1 MTDKSPVLRGHHA
14 AIRFCFIMLALLSGL
29 AVSVS
34 AKTTID
40 FDPSINFSK
49 FKTFAYVGAVE
60 NLVAIEM
67 NPDLINIRFHHMVVR
82 ELEKKGLH
90 EVNPG
95 QNPDLIVRYWAN
107 PETQVD
113 VTVMGNWGPYGPYIG
128 SDWAYVYNTVA
139 STRHHLGTLILD
151 LIDPR
156 AKALVWRVYLV
167 RKMSDP
173 DKDPKKAEDEFTDSF
188 KSFPPS
194 DKEKEEKLQER
205 ARVSQSRKAS

>member
-1 MTDKSPVLRGHHA
+1 MTDKNPVWRGVRA
-14 AIRFCFIMLALLSGL
+14 AIRLFLAVMALFSGL
-29 AVSVS
+29 AFSAS
-34 AKTTID
+34 AKTTVD
-40 FDPSINFSK
+40 FDPKIDFSK
-49 FKTFAYVGAVE
+49 FKTFAYIGGVE
-60 NLVAIEM
+60 NLVAIQM

-113 VTVMGNWGPYGPYIG
+113 VAVMGNWGPYGPYIG
-128 SDWAYVYNTVA
+128 SDWAYVYNAVA
-139 STRHHLGTLILD
+139 STSRHLGTLIID
-151 LIDPR
+151 LIDPK

-173 DKDPKKAEDEFTDSF
+173 DKDPKKAEDEFTDGL

-194 DKEKEEKLQER
+194 EKDKQEKRQER
-205 ARVSQSRKAS
+205 ARESQSRKPS

>member
-1 MTDKSPVLRGHHA
+1 MAEKNSAFRGHRYA
-14 AIRFCFIMLALLSGL
+14 VRFFLAMLALLSGL
-29 AVSVS
+29 TLSVS
-34 AKTTID
+34 GKTTID
-40 FDPSINFSK
+40 FDPKIDFSK
-49 FKTFAYVGAVE
+49 FKTFAYVGGVE
-60 NLVAIEM
+60 NLVAIQL

-90 EVNPG
+90 EVNFG

-113 VTVMGNWGPYGPYIG
+113 VAVMGNWGAYGPFIG
-128 SDWAYVYNTVA
+128 SDWSYLFNTVT
-139 STRHHLGTLILD
+139 STSRHQGTLILD
-151 LIDPR
+151 LIDPK

-173 DKDPKKAEDEFTDSF
+173 DKDPKKAEEEFTDSF

-194 DKEKEEKLQER
+194 DKDKEEKLQER
-205 ARVSQSRKAS
+205 ARESQARKSS

>member
-1 MTDKSPVLRGHHA
+1 MAEKNSAFRGQRYA
-14 AIRFCFIMLALLSGL
+14 VRFFLAMLALLSGL
-29 AVSVS
+29 TLSVS
-34 AKTTID
+34 GKTTID
-40 FDPSINFSK
+40 FDPKIDFSK
-49 FKTFAYVGAVE
+49 FKTFAYVGGVE
-60 NLVAIEM
+60 NLVAIQL

-90 EVNPG
+90 EVNFG

-113 VTVMGNWGPYGPYIG
+113 VAVMGNWGAYGPFIG
-128 SDWAYVYNTVA
+128 SDWSYLYNTVT
-139 STRHHLGTLILD
+139 STSRHQGTLILD
-151 LIDPR
+151 LIDPK

-173 DKDPKKAEDEFTDSF
+173 DKDPKKAEEEFTDSF

-194 DKEKEEKLQER
+194 DKDKEEKLQER
-205 ARVSQSRKAS
+205 ARESQARKSS

>member
-1 MTDKSPVLRGHHA
+1 MTEKKPVLHGNHGSVRSCLL
-14 AIRFCFIMLALLSGL
+14 ILIILSGL
-29 AVSVS
+29 VPAVS

-40 FDPSINFSK
+40 FDPRIDFSK
-49 FKTFAYVGAVE
+49 FKTFAYLGGVE
-60 NLVAIEM
+60 NLVSIQM

-107 PETQVD
+107 PEIQVD
-113 VTVMGNWGPYGPYIG
+113 VAVMGNWGPYGPYIG
-128 SDWAYVYNTVA
+128 NDWAPVYNAVIA
-139 STRHHLGTLILD
+139 SSHHLGMLILD
-151 LIDPR
+151 VIDPK
-156 AKALVWRVYLV
+156 AKALVWRSYLV

-173 DKDPKKAEDEFTDSF
+173 DKDPKKAEDEFTESF

-194 DKEKEEKLQER
+194 EKDKEEKGQER
-205 ARVSQSRKAS
+205 ARESQARKPS

>member
-1 MTDKSPVLRGHHA
+1 MTDKSPVLRGHLA
-14 AIRFCFIMLALLSGL
+14 AIRFCFTMLALLSGL
-29 AVSVS
+29 ALSVS

-40 FDPSINFSK
+40 VDPSIDFSK

-67 NPDLINIRFHHMVVR
+67 NPDLINIRFHQMVVR
-82 ELEKKGLH
+82 ELGKKGLH

-113 VTVMGNWGPYGPYIG
+113 VTVMGNWGAYGPYIG
-128 SDWAYVYNTVA
+128 SDWAYVYNAVG
-139 STRHHLGTLILD
+139 STSHHLGTLILD

-173 DKDPKKAEDEFTDSF
+173 DKDPKKAEDEFTESF
-188 KSFPPS
+188 KNFPPS
-194 DKEKEEKLQER
+194 DKEKEEKRQER

>member
-1 MTDKSPVLRGHHA
+1 MTDKNPVWRDLRI
-14 AIRFCFIMLALLSGL
+14 AIRYFFTTLALLSGL
-29 AVSVS
+29 ALSVS

-40 FDPSINFSK
+40 FDPSIDFSK
-49 FKTFAYVGAVE
+49 FKTFAYIGGVE
-60 NLVAIEM
+60 NLVAIQM
-67 NPDLINIRFHHMVVR
+67 NPDLINIRFHHMVVH

-113 VTVMGNWGPYGPYIG
+113 VAVMGNWGPYGPYIG
-128 SDWAYVYNTVA
+128 SDWAYVYNEVA
-139 STRHHLGTLILD
+139 STSHHLGTLIID
-151 LIDPR
+151 LIDPK

-194 DKEKEEKLQER
+194 EKDKQEKRQVR
-205 ARVSQSRKAS
+205 ASESQSRKPS

>member
-1 MTDKSPVLRGHHA
+1 MTDKNPVLRDLRA
-14 AIRFCFIMLALLSGL
+14 VIRLIFTTLALLSGL
-29 AVSVS
+29 ALSVP
-34 AKTTID
+34 AKTTLD
-40 FDPSINFSK
+40 FDPNIDFSR
-49 FKTFAYVGAVE
+49 FKTFAYIGGVE
-60 NLVAIEM
+60 NLVAIQM

-113 VTVMGNWGPYGPYIG
+113 VAVMGNWGPYGPFIG
-128 SDWAYVYNTVA
+128 SDWSYLYNTVT
-139 STRHHLGTLILD
+139 STSRHQGTLILD
-151 LIDPR
+151 LIDPK

-173 DKDPKKAEDEFTDSF
+173 DKDPKKAEDEFTDGL
-188 KSFPPS
+188 KSYPPS
-194 DKEKEEKLQER
+194 DKDKEEKRQER
-205 ARVSQSRKAS
+205 ARESQSRKSS

>member
-1 MTDKSPVLRGHHA
+1 MTEKKSVLRGNHGVL
-14 AIRFCFIMLALLSGL
+14 RSSLLILIILGGL
-29 AVSVS
+29 VPAVS

-40 FDPSINFSK
+40 FDPRIDFSK
-49 FKTFAYVGAVE
+49 FKTFTYLGGVE
-60 NLVAIEM
+60 NLVSIQM

-128 SDWAYVYNTVA
+128 NDWASDYNAVT
-139 STRHHLGTLILD
+139 STSHHLGTLILD
-151 LIDPR
+151 LIDPK
-156 AKALVWRVYLV
+156 AKALVWRAYLV

-173 DKDPKKAEDEFTDSF
+173 DKDPKKAEDEFTESF

-194 DKEKEEKLQER
+194 EKEKDEKRQER
-205 ARVSQSRKAS
+205 ARESQARKPA

>member
-1 MTDKSPVLRGHHA
+1 MTEKSPVWCGNRA
-14 AIRFCFIMLALLSGL
+14 AVRFFLAILALLSGL
-29 AVSVS
+29 ALSVS

-40 FDPSINFSK
+40 FDPSIDFSK
-49 FKTFAYVGAVE
+49 FKTFAYIGGVE
-60 NLVAIEM
+60 NLVAIQM

-113 VTVMGNWGPYGPYIG
+113 VAVMGNWGPYGPYIG
-128 SDWAYVYNTVA
+128 SDWAYVYNAVA
-139 STRHHLGTLILD
+139 STSRHLGTLIID
-151 LIDPR
+151 LIDPK

-173 DKDPKKAEDEFTDSF
+173 DKDPKKSEDEFTDSF
-188 KSFPPS
+188 KGFPPS
-194 DKEKEEKLQER
+194 EKDKQEKRQER
-205 ARVSQSRKAS
+205 ARGSQSKKPS

>member
-1 MTDKSPVLRGHHA
+1 MAEKNSAFRGHRYA
-14 AIRFCFIMLALLSGL
+14 VRFFLAMLALLSGL
-29 AVSVS
+29 TLSVS
-34 AKTTID
+34 GKTTID
-40 FDPSINFSK
+40 FDPKIDFSK
-49 FKTFAYVGAVE
+49 FKTFAYVGGVE
-60 NLVAIEM
+60 NLVAIQL

-90 EVNPG
+90 EVNFG

-113 VTVMGNWGPYGPYIG
+113 VAVMGNWGAYGPFIG
-128 SDWAYVYNTVA
+128 SDWSYLYNTVT
-139 STRHHLGTLILD
+139 STSRHQGTLILD
-151 LIDPR
+151 LIDPK

-173 DKDPKKAEDEFTDSF
+173 DKDPKKAEEEFTDSF

-194 DKEKEEKLQER
+194 DKDKEEKLQAR
-205 ARVSQSRKAS
+205 ARESQARKSS

>member
-1 MTDKSPVLRGHHA
+1 MADKNSAFRGHRYA
-14 AIRFCFIMLALLSGL
+14 VRFLLAMLGLLCGLTLSASG
-29 AVSVS
+29 
-34 AKTTID
+34 KTTID
-40 FDPSINFSK
+40 FDPKIDFSK
-49 FKTFAYVGAVE
+49 FKTFAYVGGVE
-60 NLVAIEM
+60 NLVAIQL

-90 EVNPG
+90 EVNFG

-113 VTVMGNWGPYGPYIG
+113 VAVMGNWGAYGPFIG
-128 SDWAYVYNTVA
+128 SDWSYLYNTVT
-139 STRHHLGTLILD
+139 STSRHQGTLILD
-151 LIDPR
+151 LIDPK

-173 DKDPKKAEDEFTDSF
+173 DKDPKKAEEEFTDSF

-194 DKEKEEKLQER
+194 DKNKEEKLQER
-205 ARVSQSRKAS
+205 ARESQARKSS

>member
-1 MTDKSPVLRGHHA
+1 MRDKNPDLRNCRVGVQLSLL
-14 AIRFCFIMLALLSGL
+14 FLMLLFGRLPG
-29 AVSVS
+29 VS
-34 AKTTID
+34 AKTSVD
-40 FDPSINFSK
+40 FDPNLDFSK
-49 FKTFAYVGAVE
+49 FKTFAYAGGVE
-60 NLVAIEM
+60 NLVSIQM

-113 VTVMGNWGPYGPYIG
+113 VTVMGNWGAFGPYISG
-128 SDWAYVYNTVA
+128 DWSNLYNLVTA
-139 STRHHLGTLILD
+139 SSRHMGTLILD

-156 AKALVWRVYLV
+156 AKTLVWRVYLV

-173 DKDPKKAEDEFTDSF
+173 DKDPKKAEDEFTESF
-188 KSFPPS
+188 KSYPPS
-194 DKEKEEKLQER
+194 DKDKEEKRQER
-205 ARVSQSRKAS
+205 ARESQSRKPS

>member
-1 MTDKSPVLRGHHA
+1 MTDKNPVWRGRWS
-14 AIRFCFIMLALLSGL
+14 AIRFVLTMLALLSNFAL
-29 AVSVS
+29 TAA
-34 AKTTID
+34 AKTTVD
-40 FDPSINFSK
+40 FDPNIDFSK
-49 FKTFAYVGAVE
+49 FKTFAYAGAVE

-67 NPDLINIRFHHMVVR
+67 NPDLINIRFHRMVVR
-82 ELEKKGLH
+82 ELGKKGLH

-95 QNPDLIVRYWAN
+95 QNPDLVVRYWAN

-113 VTVMGNWGPYGPYIG
+113 VSVMGNWGAYGPYIG
-128 SDWAYVYNTVA
+128 SDWAYVYTAVA
-139 STRHHLGTLILD
+139 SSSRHQGTLILD
-151 LIDPR
+151 MIDPK

-194 DKEKEEKLQER
+194 DKEKEEKRRER
-205 ARVSQSRKAS
+205 ASASQSKKPS

>member
-1 MTDKSPVLRGHHA
+1 MTEKKTVFRGSCSVF
-14 AIRFCFIMLALLSGL
+14 RFCLPLLAFLFGL
-29 AVSVS
+29 VPFVT
-34 AKTTID
+34 AKTTVD
-40 FDPSINFSK
+40 FDPKIDFSK
-49 FKTFAYVGAVE
+49 FKTFAYLGGVE
-60 NLVAIEM
+60 NLVSIQM

-128 SDWAYVYNTVA
+128 NDWTSAYNAVTA
-139 STRHHLGTLILD
+139 SSHHLGTLILD
-151 LIDPR
+151 LIDPK
-156 AKALVWRVYLV
+156 AKALVWRSYLV

-194 DKEKEEKLQER
+194 EKDKEEKQQER
-205 ARVSQSRKAS
+205 ARESQAKKAS

>member
-1 MTDKSPVLRGHHA
+1 MTDKNPVWRGVRA
-14 AIRFCFIMLALLSGL
+14 AIRLFLTILALLSGL
-29 AVSVS
+29 ALTVS
-34 AKTTID
+34 AKTTVD
-40 FDPSINFSK
+40 FDPNIDFSK
-49 FKTFAYVGAVE
+49 FKTFAYIGGVE
-60 NLVAIEM
+60 NLVAIQM

-113 VTVMGNWGPYGPYIG
+113 VAVMGNWGPYGPYIG
-128 SDWAYVYNTVA
+128 NDWAPSYNSVT
-139 STRHHLGTLILD
+139 STSHHLGMLILD
-151 LIDPR
+151 LIDPK
-156 AKALVWRVYLV
+156 AKAPVWRVYLV

-194 DKEKEEKLQER
+194 DKEKEAKRQER
-205 ARVSQSRKAS
+205 ARAPQGKKPS

>member
-1 MTDKSPVLRGHHA
+1 MAEKNSAFRGHRYA
-14 AIRFCFIMLALLSGL
+14 VRFFLAMVALLSGL
-29 AVSVS
+29 TLSVS
-34 AKTTID
+34 GKTTID
-40 FDPSINFSK
+40 FDPKIDFSK
-49 FKTFAYVGAVE
+49 FKTFAYVGGVE
-60 NLVAIEM
+60 NLVAIQL

-90 EVNPG
+90 EVNFG

-113 VTVMGNWGPYGPYIG
+113 VAVMGNWGAYGPFIG
-128 SDWAYVYNTVA
+128 SDWSYLFNTVT
-139 STRHHLGTLILD
+139 STSRHQGTLILD
-151 LIDPR
+151 LIDPK

-173 DKDPKKAEDEFTDSF
+173 DKDPKKAEEEFTDSF

-194 DKEKEEKLQER
+194 DKDKEEKLQER
-205 ARVSQSRKAS
+205 ARESQARKSS

>member
-1 MTDKSPVLRGHHA
+1 MTDKNPVWRGHRA
-14 AIRFCFIMLALLSGL
+14 AIRLCFTTLAFLFGL
-29 AVSVS
+29 TLAVS

-40 FDPSINFSK
+40 FDPSIDFSR
-49 FKTFAYVGAVE
+49 FKTFAYIGGVE

-67 NPDLINIRFHHMVVR
+67 NPDLINIRFHHMVAR

-113 VTVMGNWGPYGPYIG
+113 VTVMGNWGAYGPYIG
-128 SDWAYVYNTVA
+128 SDWAYVYNAVA

-151 LIDPR
+151 LIDPKT
-156 AKALVWRVYLV
+156 KALVWRVYLV

-173 DKDPKKAEDEFTDSF
+173 DKDPKKAEDEFTDSL

-194 DKEKEEKLQER
+194 DKEKEEKRQER
-205 ARVSQSRKAS
+205 TRESQSKKPS

>member
-1 MTDKSPVLRGHHA
+1 MTEKNPVLRGSHGVL
-14 AIRFCFIMLALLSGL
+14 RSSLLILIILCGL
-29 AVSVS
+29 VPAVS

-40 FDPSINFSK
+40 FDPRIDFSK
-49 FKTFAYVGAVE
+49 FKTFAYLGGVE
-60 NLVAIEM
+60 NLVSIEM

-128 SDWAYVYNTVA
+128 NDWASVYNAVA
-139 STRHHLGTLILD
+139 ASRHHLGTLILD
-151 LIDPR
+151 MIDPK
-156 AKALVWRVYLV
+156 AKALVWRAYLV

-173 DKDPKKAEDEFTDSF
+173 DKDPKKAEDELTESF

-194 DKEKEEKLQER
+194 EKEKEEKRQER
-205 ARVSQSRKAS
+205 ERAPQSRKPS

>member
-1 MTDKSPVLRGHHA
+1 MTDKNPVLRGPRA
-14 AIRFCFIMLALLSGL
+14 ARRFLFALLTLLSGFAL
-29 AVSVS
+29 SLP
-34 AKTTID
+34 AKTTVD
-40 FDPSINFSK
+40 FDPSIDFSK
-49 FKTFAYVGAVE
+49 FRTFAYLGGVE
-60 NLVAIEM
+60 NLVAIQM

-107 PETQVD
+107 PETSVD

-128 SDWAYVYNTVA
+128 KDWAPVYDAVA
-139 STRHHLGTLILD
+139 SSSHHLGTLILD
-151 LIDPR
+151 LIDPK
-156 AKALVWRVYLV
+156 AKGLVWRAYLV

-173 DKDPKKAEDEFTDSF
+173 DKDPKKAEDEFSDSF

-194 DKEKEEKLQER
+194 EKEKEEKRQER
-205 ARVSQSRKAS
+205 AKASQPRKPS

>member
-1 MTDKSPVLRGHHA
+1 MTDKSPVWRGHHA
-14 AIRFCFIMLALLSGL
+14 AIRFCFTMVALLSGL
-29 AVSVS
+29 ALSVS

-40 FDPSINFSK
+40 FDPSIDFSK

-67 NPDLINIRFHHMVVR
+67 NPDLINIRFHQMVVR
-82 ELEKKGLH
+82 ELGKKGLH

-113 VTVMGNWGPYGPYIG
+113 VTVMGNWGAYGPYIG
-128 SDWAYVYNTVA
+128 SDWAYVYNAVG

-194 DKEKEEKLQER
+194 DKEKEEKRQER